1 MIQYFR
7 PLAHKFEGLHR
18 VVQGL
23 VYPYICPAG
32 YPTRGYGFLVKDM
45 KVPPITIPEAEQEFE
60 IKAPVYFTEAAKISP
75 VLWLA
80 HPKIQAAIADFC
92 FNLGV
97 ARYRGSTL
105 RKRVDAQ
112 DWDGVCAEL
121 PKWVFGGGRKLPGL
135 VARREAEVRLVRE
148 AAAEMKQANVDQQ
161 GVAP

>member
-7 PLAHKFEGLHR
+7 ELAHRFEGLHR
-18 VVQGL
+18 VARGL

-45 KVPPITIPEAEQEFE
+45 KVPPITVPEAEAEFE
-60 IKAPVYFTEAAKISP
+60 TKAPAYFYEAAKVSP

-80 HPKIQAAIADFC
+80 PPKIQAAIADFC

-97 ARYRGSTL
+97 PRYRGSTL
-105 RKRVDAQ
+105 RKRVEAQ
-112 DWDGVCAEL
+112 DWDGACAEL

-135 VARREAEVRLVRE
+135 VARRAAEVKLIKE
-148 AAAEMKQANVDQQ
+148 ATDETTQ
-161 GVAP
+161 